1 MLRAGFRYQRRALP
15 LPCDVV
21 RDKDVG
27 LILRD
32 GTTIYADVF
41 RQAIESPVP
50 AIVNWAPYGKGDTGF
65 WVLDNKKMFPN
76 RFGIRRSAVSGLQS
90 WEGNDPAYW
99 CSPRLRRRAGRRPRC
114 I

>member
-41 RQAIESPVP
+41 RP
-50 AIVNWAPYGKGDTGF
+50 AIREPG
-65 WVLDNKKMFPN
+65 
-76 RFGIRRSAVSGLQS
+76 
-90 WEGNDPAYW
+90 
-99 CSPRLRRRAGRRPRC
+99 AGHRELGPLWQG
-114 I
+114 